1 VQPLLNGLHGYPRN
15 SHGSCNLYKKKS
27 AEALG
32 IHMDPATCKKKIA
45 CIALEYFGI
54 QMDLVT
60 CTNRIAWIPVAFA
73 KIKRGYGI
81 PQEFIWILKPAQE
94 GLRGHPGN
102 PHGSRTL
109 HKEDH
114 AETPGIPMTAI
125 TCQRAWPEY
134 LRNSHG
140 SCYLHKEDC
149 EDTRRIQMDSVTAR
163 TP

>member
-1 VQPLLNGLHGYPRN
+1 MQPLQKEICRSLRN
-15 SHGSCNLYKKKS
+15 SHGSCNLQKKDCVHCF
-27 AEALG
+27 G
-32 IHMDPATCKKKIA
+32 IH
-45 CIALEYFGI
+45 
-54 QMDLVT
+54 MDLVT

-149 EDTRRIQMDSVTAR
+149 EDTRRIHMDSVTAR